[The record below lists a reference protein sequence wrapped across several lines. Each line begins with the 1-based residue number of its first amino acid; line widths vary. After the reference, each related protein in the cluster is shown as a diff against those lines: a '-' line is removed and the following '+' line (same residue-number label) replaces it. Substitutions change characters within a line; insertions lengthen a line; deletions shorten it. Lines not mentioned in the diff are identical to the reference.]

1 MVATLNLPNVITLG
15 RVILIPVIFWLLVSG
30 HTRAAFIAFVCA
42 GVSDAVDGFLAKRL
56 DLRTQLGAY
65 LDPLADK
72 LLVVSIYIAL
82 GVLDALPSWL
92 VIAVVSRDILIV
104 LGVLLAWVM
113 GHPLKIR
120 PVLVSKLNTV
130 AQIVLAATILADL
143 GFDLGLDLV
152 RQILVWTTGALTILS
167 LAAYLN
173 TWLRHMTSYESHGAG
188 GASEP

>member
-1 MVATLNLPNVITLG
+1 MVGTLNIPNVITLG

-30 HTRAAFIAFVCA
+30 NMRAAFIAFVCA

-72 LLVVSIYIAL
+72 LLVASIYIAL
-82 GVLDALPSWL
+82 GVLTALPSWL

-104 LGVLLAWVM
+104 LGVLLAWVI
-113 GHPLKIR
+113 GHPLKMH
-120 PVLVSKLNTV
+120 PALVSKLNTV
-130 AQIVLAATILADL
+130 FQIVLAATVLADL

-152 RQILVWTTGALTILS
+152 RQFLVWTTGVLTVLS
-167 LAAYLN
+167 LATYLH
-173 TWLRHMTSYESHGAG
+173 TWLRHMTSYESD
-188 GASEP
+188 GASGTSGP